1 MKLALELMKLTDQT
15 ETGQCMFETSAME
28 SLDNKT
34 VSRYVLAV
42 ARKQEP
48 G

>member
-1 MKLALELMKLTDQT
+1 MKLALELMKLTDLT
-15 ETGQCMFETSAME
+15 GTGQCMFETNAME

-34 VSRYVLAV
+34 VGRYVLAV
-42 ARKQEP
+42 ARKREP